1 MSAAAI
7 QLAEA
12 QHRVTL
18 VMGHLAAQF
27 NLKQPDLDQLYET
40 AHKLREAIGL
50 VRILSMQVEGEGRAH
65 HV

>member
-1 MSAAAI
+1 MSALVI

-18 VMGHLAAQF
+18 VMGHLAAQVA
-27 NLKQPDLDQLYET
+27 LKHPDLDQFYET

-50 VRILSMQVEGEGRAH
+50 LRLLAAQAEREGGAS
-65 HV
+65 

>member
-7 QLAEA
+7 QLDEA
-12 QHRVTL
+12 RRRAAL

-27 NLKQPDLDQLYET
+27 NLKQQNIDQLYET

-50 VRILSMQVEGEGRAH
+50 VRILAMQAEREGAH

>member
-1 MSAAAI
+1 MDTVCT

-18 VMGHLAAQF
+18 VMAHLAAQF

-50 VRILSMQVEGEGRAH
+50 VRILATQTEREGGAS
-65 HV
+65 

>member
-1 MSAAAI
+1 MSAPVI

-18 VMGHLAAQF
+18 VMGHLAAQL
-27 NLKQPDLDQLYET
+27 NLKQPDLDRLYET

-50 VRILSMQVEGEGRAH
+50 VRLLAAQAEREGGAS
-65 HV
+65 